1 MQIILIIQKF
11 RVPLTAAKKN
21 SYMLGGTKISTRFL
35 FSKLFPAESKQ
46 TLLEEQQ
53 MTWLTLNVACSSPV
67 FFVIQINELLKNVM
81 KTALICILLIVKKH
95 FEIYTYYLLILI
107 MY

>member
-1 MQIILIIQKF
+1 MQSPSYSSQNKQLHAW
-11 RVPLTAAKKN
+11 RNKN
-21 SYMLGGTKISTRFL
+21 IHMRFL

-53 MTWLTLNVACSSPV
+53 MTWLTLNVACSSPA
-67 FFVIQINELLKNVM
+67 FFVTQINELLKNVM

-95 FEIYTYYLLILI
+95 FEICTYYLLILI